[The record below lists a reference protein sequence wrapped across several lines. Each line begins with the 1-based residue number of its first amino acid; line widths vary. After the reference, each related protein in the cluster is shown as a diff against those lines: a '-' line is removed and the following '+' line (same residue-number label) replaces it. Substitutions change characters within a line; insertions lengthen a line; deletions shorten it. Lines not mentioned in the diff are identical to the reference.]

1 MSNLINLAKPTDMST
16 GFTDFFD
23 SIGMTGA
30 GLVTKGVAAVI
41 AVIAVGMLLK
51 LSSNPKEALRK
62 GSMAIGTLFVAVI
75 LALYGNTL
83 FSTVTDAEPTPATTQ
98 SPDSNDSGN

>member
-1 MSNLINLAKPTDMST
+1 MRKSDFITLAAPQDFSK

-41 AVIAVGMLLK
+41 AVIAVKMLLGTP
-51 LSSNPKEALRK
+51 NDPKNALRK
-62 GSMAIGTLFVAVI
+62 GSMAVGVLFVAII
-75 LALYGNTL
+75 LAMYGADL
-83 FSTVTDAEPTPATTQ
+83 FGTVTNGAGGK
-98 SPDSNDSGN
+98 N